1 IMEYNN
7 AQEKVKELKSFYK
20 NCMWFAIVA
29 LFIFTRRITR
39 FGDFEEAITSG
50 SIILTIWGIVIAVK
64 AVKIFILNSEWEEKI
79 RQNEIKKSKSL

>member
-1 IMEYNN
+1 MEYKN

-29 LFIFTRRITR
+29 LFIFPSRLTS

-50 SIILTIWGIVIAVK
+50 SIILTI
-64 AVKIFILNSEWEEKI
+64 
-79 RQNEIKKSKSL
+79 

>member
-1 IMEYNN
+1 MEYKN

-50 SIILTIWGIVIAVK
+50 SIILTI
-64 AVKIFILNSEWEEKI
+64 
-79 RQNEIKKSKSL
+79 